1 MGAPKPSIQSRLQIK
16 IISMADIRT
25 LDLNLLKTFD
35 ALMDERS
42 VTRAA
47 ARLALTQPA
56 VSGMLVRLR
65 EAFGDPL
72 FVRSS
77 RGVLPTARAEA
88 LAPTV
93 RQVLLEVAAMLQ
105 PLSFDPA
112 TAELTLTV
120 AATDYA
126 LRAVVLP
133 WLTALRAQAPGVRV
147 AVQPIDD
154 ARLADQLERGEVDL
168 ALTTPQAAPP
178 SVHARP
184 LFDERYV
191 CVARAGHPAMAAG
204 ALTLDAFCALDQALV
219 SYGGAPFEGA
229 TDRALAERGLQRR
242 VVVSVGS
249 FLMLPELLRR
259 TDLIAVAPVRL
270 LAGEGGLTTAEPPLA
285 VPGFTK
291 LAVWHERR
299 HRDAGQRW
307 AREVL
312 FGVCQPAG

>member
-1 MGAPKPSIQSRLQIK
+1 MK

-77 RGVLPTARAEA
+77 RGVVPTARAEA

-112 TAELTLTV
+112 RAALTMTV

-126 LRAVVLP
+126 LRVIVLP
-133 WLTALRAQAPGVRV
+133 WLAVLRAQAPGLRV
-147 AVQPIDD
+147 AVQPVDD
-154 ARLADQLERGEVDL
+154 LHVAAQLERGEVDL
-168 ALTTPQAAPP
+168 ALTTPEAAPP

-219 SYGGAPFEGA
+219 SYGGSPFEGV
-229 TDRALAERGLQRR
+229 TDRALAALGRQRR
-242 VVVSVGS
+242 VVASVGS

-259 TDLIAVAPVRL
+259 TDLIALAPARL
-270 LAGEGGLTTAEPPLA
+270 IEGERDLVSCAPPLA

-307 AREVL
+307 ARERL
-312 FGVCQPAG
+312 FELC

>member
-1 MGAPKPSIQSRLQIK
+1 V
-16 IISMADIRT
+16 ADIRT
-25 LDLNLLKTFD
+25 LDLNLLKAFD

-56 VSGMLVRLR
+56 VSGMLTRLR
-65 EAFGDPL
+65 EAFDDPL
-72 FVRSS
+72 FMRSA
-77 RGVLPTARAEA
+77 RGVVPTARAEA
-88 LAPTV
+88 LAPAV

-112 TAELTLTV
+112 TAALTMTV

-126 LRAVVLP
+126 LRAVVRP
-133 WLTALRAQAPGVRV
+133 WLSALRAQAPGVRM

-154 ARLADQLERGEVDL
+154 SRVAAQLERGEVDL

-178 SVHARP
+178 DMHARQ

-191 CVARAGHPAMAAG
+191 VIADRGHPALAAG
-204 ALTLDAFCALDQALV
+204 RLTLDMFCALDHALV

-229 TDRALAERGLQRR
+229 TDRALAELGRRRR
-242 VVVSVGS
+242 VVVSVAS
-249 FLMLPELLRR
+249 FLMLPELMRR
-259 TDLIAVAPVRL
+259 TDLVAVAPSRL
-270 LAGEGGLTTAEPPLA
+270 VGPESGLATCEPPLP

-291 LAVWHERR
+291 LAVWHERS

-312 FGVCQPAG
+312 FEACRGQTDLDQLTGTASASNKS

>member
-1 MGAPKPSIQSRLQIK
+1 
-16 IISMADIRT
+16 MADLKT

-77 RGVLPTARAEA
+77 RGVVPTARAEA
-88 LAPTV
+88 LAPAV

-126 LRAVVLP
+126 LRVVVLP
-133 WLTALRAQAPGVRV
+133 WLAVLRAQAPGLCV
-147 AVQPIDD
+147 AVQPVDD
-154 ARLADQLERGEVDL
+154 LHVAAQLERGEVDL
-168 ALTTPQAAPP
+168 ALTTPEAAPP

-219 SYGGAPFEGA
+219 SYGGSPFEGV
-229 TDRALAERGLQRR
+229 TDRALAALGRQRR
-242 VVVSVGS
+242 VVASVGS

-259 TDLIAVAPVRL
+259 TDLIALAPARL
-270 LAGEGGLTTAEPPLA
+270 IEGERDLVSCALPLA

-307 AREVL
+307 ARERL
-312 FGVCQPAG
+312 FELC

>member
-1 MGAPKPSIQSRLQIK
+1 
-16 IISMADIRT
+16 MADLRT

-112 TAELTLTV
+112 RATLTMTV

-126 LRAVVLP
+126 LRVIVLP
-133 WLTALRAQAPGVRV
+133 WLAVLRAQAPGLCV
-147 AVQPIDD
+147 AVQPVDD
-154 ARLADQLERGEVDL
+154 LHVAAQLERGEVDL
-168 ALTTPQAAPP
+168 ALTTPEAAPP

-219 SYGGAPFEGA
+219 SYGGSPFEGV
-229 TDRALAERGLQRR
+229 TDRALAALGRQRR
-242 VVVSVGS
+242 VVASVGS

-259 TDLIAVAPVRL
+259 TDLIALAPARL
-270 LAGEGGLTTAEPPLA
+270 IEGERDLVSCVPPLA

-307 AREVL
+307 ARERL
-312 FGVCQPAG
+312 FELC

>member
-1 MGAPKPSIQSRLQIK
+1 MK
-16 IISMADIRT
+16 IIAMADIRT
-25 LDLNLLKTFD
+25 LDLNLLKAFD
-35 ALMDERS
+35 ALMDERN

-56 VSGMLVRLR
+56 VSGMLTRLR
-65 EAFGDPL
+65 EAFDDPL

-77 RGVLPTARAEA
+77 RGVVPTARAEA

-105 PLSFDPA
+105 PLHFDPA
-112 TAELTLTV
+112 TAALTLTV

-133 WLTALRAQAPGVRV
+133 WLGALRRMAPQVRV
-147 AVQPIDD
+147 VVQPIDD
-154 ARLADQLERGEVDL
+154 SRVAAQLERGTVDL
-168 ALTTPQAAPP
+168 ALTTPEAAPP
-178 SVHARP
+178 DLHARQ
-184 LFDERYV
+184 LFDEHYV
-191 CVARAGHPAMAAG
+191 VMARHDHPALAQG
-204 ALTLDAFCALDQALV
+204 RLTLDTFCALDHALV

-229 TDRALAERGLQRR
+229 TDHALARLDRQRR
-242 VVVSVGS
+242 VVVSLGS
-249 FLMLPELLRR
+249 FLMLPELLRC
-259 TDLIAVAPVRL
+259 TDLIAVAPARL
-270 LAGEGGLTTAEPPLA
+270 VPRESGLATCAPPLP

-291 LAVWHERR
+291 VAVWHERG

-312 FGVCQPAG
+312 FAACGASSAPSGAGTDG

>member
-1 MGAPKPSIQSRLQIK
+1 
-16 IISMADIRT
+16 MADIRT
-25 LDLNLLKTFD
+25 LDLNLLKAFD

-56 VSGMLVRLR
+56 VSGMLTRLR
-65 EAFGDPL
+65 EAFDDPL
-72 FVRSS
+72 FVRSA
-77 RGVLPTARAEA
+77 RGVVPTARAEA
-88 LAPTV
+88 LAPAV

-112 TAELTLTV
+112 TAALTMTV

-133 WLTALRAQAPGVRV
+133 WLTALRARAPGVRV
-147 AVQPIDD
+147 AVQPVDD
-154 ARLADQLERGEVDL
+154 SRVAAQLERGEVDL

-178 SVHARP
+178 DVHARH

-191 CVARAGHPAMAAG
+191 CVTRSGHPALAAG
-204 ALTLDAFCALDQALV
+204 ALTLDAFCALDHALV
-219 SYGGAPFEGA
+219 SYGGSPFEGA
-229 TDRALAERGLQRR
+229 TDRALATLGRQRR
-242 VVVSVGS
+242 VVASVGS

-259 TDLIAVAPVRL
+259 TDLIAVAPARL
-270 LAGEGGLTTAEPPLA
+270 IERESGLATCEPPLA

-307 AREVL
+307 ARELL
-312 FGVCQPAG
+312 FEACVPASASGSRSGAP

>member
-1 MGAPKPSIQSRLQIK
+1 MK
-16 IISMADIRT
+16 IITMADIRT
-25 LDLNLLKTFD
+25 LDLNLLKAFD

-56 VSGMLVRLR
+56 VSGMLTRLR
-65 EAFGDPL
+65 DAFDDPL
-72 FVRSS
+72 FVRSA
-77 RGVLPTARAEA
+77 RGVVPTARAEA

-93 RQVLLEVAAMLQ
+93 RHLLQEVAALLQ
-105 PLSFDPA
+105 PLHFDPA
-112 TAELTLTV
+112 STALTLTV

-133 WLTALRAQAPGVRV
+133 WLSLLRAQAPQVRV
-147 AVQPIDD
+147 SVRPMDD
-154 ARLADQLERGEVDL
+154 AHLAAQLERGEVDL
-168 ALTTPQAAPP
+168 ALTTPEAAPP
-178 SVHARP
+178 NVHARR
-184 LFDERYV
+184 LFDEDYV
-191 CVARAGHPAMAAG
+191 VVARAAHPALAQG
-204 ALTLDAFCALDQALV
+204 RLTLNAFCQLDHALV

-229 TDRALAERGLQRR
+229 TDRALASLGRERR

-259 TDLIAVAPVRL
+259 TDLIAVAPARL
-270 LAGEGGLTTAEPPLA
+270 VATEAGLATCAPPVT

-291 LAVWHERR
+291 VAVWHARC

-307 AREVL
+307 ARDLLVEA
-312 FGVCQPAG
+312 CQGP

>member
-1 MGAPKPSIQSRLQIK
+1 MN

-77 RGVLPTARAEA
+77 RGVVPTARAEA
-88 LAPTV
+88 LAPAV
-93 RQVLLEVAAMLQ
+93 RQVLLEVAALLQ

-112 TAELTLTV
+112 TAALTMTV
-120 AATDYA
+120 AASDYA
-126 LRAVVLP
+126 LRVVVLP
-133 WLTALRAQAPGVRV
+133 WLAVLRAQAPGLRV

-154 ARLADQLERGEVDL
+154 DRLAAQLERGEVDL
-168 ALTTPQAAPP
+168 ALTTPQSAPP
-178 SVHARP
+178 NLHARH

-191 CVARAGHPAMAAG
+191 CMARAGHPALAAG
-204 ALTLDAFCALDQALV
+204 ALTLDAFCAQDHALV
-219 SYGGAPFEGA
+219 SYGGTPFEGA
-229 TDRALAERGLQRR
+229 TDRALAGLGRQRR

-259 TDLIAVAPVRL
+259 TDLIAVAPERL
-270 LAGEGGLTTAEPPLA
+270 VGNEAGLVTAEPPLA

-307 AREVL
+307 ARERL
-312 FGVCQPAG
+312 FELS

>member
-1 MGAPKPSIQSRLQIK
+1 
-16 IISMADIRT
+16 MADIRT

-47 ARLALTQPA
+47 TRLALTQPA
-56 VSGMLVRLR
+56 VSGMLNRLR
-65 EAFGDPL
+65 DAFGDPL
-72 FVRSS
+72 FVRAS
-77 RGVLPTARAEA
+77 RGVVPTARAEA
-88 LAPTV
+88 LAPAV
-93 RQVLLEVAAMLQ
+93 RQVLQEVAALLQ
-105 PLSFDPA
+105 PLHFDPA
-112 TAELTLTV
+112 SAALTMTV

-133 WLTALRAQAPGVRV
+133 WLAALREQAPGVRL

-154 ARLADQLERGEVDL
+154 SRIAGQLERGEIDL
-168 ALTTPQAAPP
+168 ALTTPQMAPP
-178 SVHARP
+178 ELHARH

-191 CVARAGHPAMAAG
+191 CVARTGHPALADG
-204 ALTLDAFCALDQALV
+204 ACSLDVFCAHDHALV
-219 SYGGAPFEGA
+219 SYGGSPFEGA
-229 TDRALAERGLQRR
+229 TDRALATLGRQRR
-242 VVVSVGS
+242 VVASVGS

-259 TDLIAVAPVRL
+259 TDLIAVAPARL
-270 LAGEGGLTTAEPPLA
+270 VATESGLSTCEPPVP

-291 LAVWHERR
+291 LAVWHERS

-312 FGVCQPAG
+312 MAVCADTGLAATTT